1 MKILYP
7 LLSLMA
13 LSLTMII
20 PSCNAQSSSPLS
32 GRIETK
38 DDWKPFVYLIK
49 PRHFN
54 EIAADYLGQVID
66 SAAIDADGR
75 FSFQNLTIP
84 DEKMLVIIAVQK
96 KGSRFANH
104 LADEVPSES
113 NYLPI
118 VLSKESAITCQAQ
131 IAQFQQSFSMDHPSY
146 DHQVLMSLRDARLEA
161 HHRWIQSTGDL
172 PEDDSLI
179 IVKEDLYDQYIGV
192 MRQFADSTNSLEA
205 ALVAIRWAS
214 PNGDYERMPEFLHG
228 QCEKW
233 KTIQPGHDFVIELCA
248 AADKN
253 NLPVMVGDVMPD
265 YTLPLANGDT
275 VSLRSLIGQR
285 LTLVDVWASWCAPCR
300 KENRDIL
307 APLWAAYKDNG
318 LQIIAYSIDSNGG
331 AWKSAIT
338 KDGAAWVHAS
348 HLTGDASPFMEAL
361 RISTIPAN
369 YILNGKGEIIAK
381 NMHGEELEN
390 FIKEYLK

>member
-1 MKILYP
+1 MKILFP

-20 PSCNAQSSSPLS
+20 PSCNAQPSSPLS
-32 GRIETK
+32 GRIETNV
-38 DDWKPFVYLIK
+38 DWKPFVYLVK

-66 SAAIDADGR
+66 SAAIGTDGS
-75 FSFQNLTIP
+75 FSFQNHIVP
-84 DEKMLVIIAVQK
+84 DKKMLFILAVQK

-104 LADEVPSES
+104 LADEIPSEA
-113 NYLPI
+113 NYMPI
-118 VLSKESAITCQAQ
+118 VLSKESSMTCKAQ

-146 DHQVLMSLRDARLEA
+146 DHQVLMSLRDARTEA
-161 HHRWIQSTGDL
+161 HHRWIQSNSAV

-214 PNGDYERMPEFLHG
+214 SNGDYERMPEFLHG

-233 KTIQPGHDFVIELCA
+233 KTLQAENDFVIELCA

-275 VSLRSLIGQR
+275 VSLRSLIGKR
-285 LTLVDVWASWCAPCR
+285 LTVVDVWASWCAPCR

-307 APLWAAYKDNG
+307 APLWAAYKDKG

-338 KDGAAWVHAS
+338 KDGAVWVHAS
-348 HLTGDASPFMEAL
+348 HLTGDSSPFMEAL

-369 YILNGKGEIIAK
+369 FILDGKGEIIAK
-381 NMHGEELEN
+381 NLHGEELEN